1 MSPRSFRVP
10 FVAALAVSGCLSSL
24 GSASAETLTYGPFL
38 ARGVTPDTMIVRWG
52 TTGAG
57 DPTTLRLRQKG
68 QTAFML
74 QAGTAARDHE
84 VLVSGLKASTIYEYS
99 VESGTARSQTFSF
112 ATCPAVGD
120 KLPLDLV
127 FYGDSRDGATAH
139 ARLLDEVKKRAPDM
153 VFESGDIAPSGG
165 YTQYLAEFFPATRD
179 LFASVPFMAAPGNHD
194 ATSPYGGN
202 YGSIFP
208 SPRAM
213 PDSQPWT
220 PYYSIVCGNSQ
231 FIALDSNDVQ
241 DSDQNTFL
249 EQSLSQARKSPDV
262 QHVFVWFHHAPYS
275 PGSHGDDNRVIAKW
289 VPLFRDPM
297 NKVSAVFSGHDH
309 VYARMSDGS
318 DVLYVV
324 SGGAGAPLYSDS
336 KASRAKKVVSKSA
349 YNFVALRV
357 TDLTVSGVAYN
368 DLGVEI
374 DRFTITKPR
383 VEPLPGGDGGGM
395 MPKDDGMDPL
405 PKMAGEGGCS
415 FLGFGAGAG
424 MQRTSTGLA
433 LLGSLGV
440 LLCGAFLRR
449 RQRQG

>member
-1 MSPRSFRVP
+1 MSLPFRHPR
-10 FVAALAVSGCLSSL
+10 FVAALVAALSFVGLST
-24 GSASAETLTYGPFL
+24 ASAQTITYGPFL

-52 TTGAG
+52 TKGPA
-57 DPTTLRLRQKG
+57 DPTRVKLRQKG
-68 QTAFML
+68 QTMFAMTSG
-74 QAGTAARDHE
+74 AAARDHE
-84 VLVSGLKASTIYEYS
+84 VSVTGLRPSTIYEYS
-99 VESGTARSQTFSF
+99 VESGSASSPTFTF

-139 ARLLDEVKKRAPDM
+139 ARLLEEVKKHSPDM

-194 ATSPYGGN
+194 ATSQYDGN
-202 YGSIFP
+202 YGAIFP
-208 SPRAM
+208 SPRAQ
-213 PDSQPWT
+213 PATQPWT
-220 PYYSIVCGNSQ
+220 PYYSFTCGNSQ

-241 DSDQNTFL
+241 DSDQNDFL
-249 EQSLSQARKSPDV
+249 EKSLSQAQASRDI

-275 PGSHGDDNRVIAKW
+275 LGNHGDDNRVIAKW
-289 VPLFRDPM
+289 VPLFRDPKY
-297 NKVSAVFSGHDH
+297 KVTAVFSGHDH
-309 VYARMSDGS
+309 IYGRLNDGS
-318 DVLYVV
+318 PVLYIV
-324 SGGAGAPLYSDS
+324 SGGAGAPLYSLN
-336 KASRAKKVVSKSA
+336 KQSRATKVVSKSA

-368 DLGVEI
+368 DTGIEI
-374 DRFTITKPR
+374 DRFSVTKPR
-383 VEPLPGGDGGGM
+383 VDPPVVDPGEM

-415 FLGFGAGAG
+415 FLGFGAAGG
-424 MQRTSTGLA
+424 MQKTSTSLV
-433 LLGSLGV
+433 LIGSLGI